1 MSGVMWGIENVFLI
15 IQTDLSNLT
24 NNLLKEYQTKIE
36 TWALEESTGMLG
48 RSPYR
53 FKQVNIKCI
62 NDDNGNKQILDVY
75 RCK

>member
-1 MSGVMWGIENVFLI
+1 M
-15 IQTDLSNLT
+15 
-24 NNLLKEYQTKIE
+24 LKEYQTKIE

-75 RCK
+75 RWK